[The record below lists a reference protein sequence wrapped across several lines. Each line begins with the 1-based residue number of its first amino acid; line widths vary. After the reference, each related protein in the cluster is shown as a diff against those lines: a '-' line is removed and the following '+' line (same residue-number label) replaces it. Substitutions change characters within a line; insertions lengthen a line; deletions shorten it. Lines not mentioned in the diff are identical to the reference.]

1 MRLAAINLDNVNK
14 AVSGFNEAMK
24 NANVLAINIGKK
36 IKDSN
41 LRLRKRIS
49 ESNKN
54 AQRKLQA
61 SRRKQREELIEALGI
76 GGAMRRTGRVIKNT
90 AKGFLGRI
98 LEFLSV
104 TLIGWAI
111 MNIPKILRGAQDLI
125 KRLKKFLK
133 VAKTFSDN
141 IVNFLGD
148 FGRELSEVSAELIQ
162 FDFEAL
168 KDRINGIMV
177 KIQNDFR
184 SIERGLIRDVN
195 RIVDF
200 TEEDFIRQYTGQ
212 EPISPEQTKKTI
224 DETLFEQGINE
235 ALFNNLKDDEKD
247 AIRQILIERLRDE
260 AEIGLDEIDL
270 EDLQKALISKSQEEI
285 NKFFKRRGIERV
297 NVEGKGKILQT
308 ESQRQLLGDETTTF
322 DDDFK
327 NFFDKINI
335 FNRNNNKKTSNLI
348 NPLQKGIPLALDFK
362 KTQNVFFD
370 IGNFTVSNNVFQNR
384 DQTFELNSNDSGYA
398 SFENQFLNAI
408 TL

>member
-36 IKDSN
+36 IRDSN

-98 LEFLSV
+98 LEFLAV

-111 MNIPKILRGAQDLI
+111 MNIPKILKGAQDLI
-125 KRLKKFLK
+125 KRLQKFLK

-141 IVNFLGD
+141 IINFLGD
-148 FGRELSEVSAELIQ
+148 FGRELSEISAELIQ

-168 KDRINGIMV
+168 KDRLGNIMV

-195 RIVDF
+195 RLVDF
-200 TEEDFIRQYTGQ
+200 SEDDFIRQYTGQ
-212 EPISPEQTKKTI
+212 EPISQEQTQKQI
-224 DETLFEQGINE
+224 DEVLFEQGIDE

-247 AIRQILIERLRDE
+247 AIRRLVIERFANNQE
-260 AEIGLDEIDL
+260 VGLDEIDL
-270 EDLQKALISKSQEEI
+270 EDLQKALISESQKEI
-285 NKFFKRRGIERV
+285 NKFFKRRGVQRV
-297 NVEGKGKILQT
+297 NVEGKGNILQT
-308 ESQRQLLGDETTTF
+308 ESQRVNLEEETTTF
-322 DDDFK
+322 EDDFK
-327 NFFDKINI
+327 EGFNKF
-335 FNRNNNKKTSNLI
+335 FNRKDDKKTSNLI
-348 NPLQKGIPLALDFK
+348 NPLKKGIPLAFNFD

-370 IGNFTVSNNVFQNR
+370 IGNFTMNNNVSQKR
-384 DQTFELNSNDSGYA
+384 GETFELNSNNQGYA
-398 SFENQFLNAI
+398 SFENQFLNTI

>member
-36 IKDSN
+36 IRDSN

-111 MNIPKILRGAQDLI
+111 MNIPKILKGAQDLI
-125 KRLKKFLK
+125 KRLQKFLK

-148 FGRELSEVSAELIQ
+148 FGRELSEISAEIIQ

-168 KDRINGIMV
+168 KDRLGNIMV
-177 KIQNDFR
+177 RIQNDFR

-195 RIVDF
+195 RLVDF
-200 TEEDFIRQYTGQ
+200 SEDDFIRQYTGQ
-212 EPISPEQTKKTI
+212 EPISQEQTQKQI
-224 DETLFEQGINE
+224 DEVLFEQGIDE

-247 AIRQILIERLRDE
+247 AIRRLVIERFASE
-260 AEIGLDEIDL
+260 QEVGLDEIDL
-270 EDLQKALISKSQEEI
+270 EDLQKALISESQKEI
-285 NKFFKRRGIERV
+285 NKFFKRRGVQRV
-297 NVEGKGKILQT
+297 NVEGKGNILQT
-308 ESQRQLLGDETTTF
+308 ESQRVNLEDQTTTF
-322 DDDFK
+322 ENDFMEGF
-327 NFFDKINI
+327 NNL
-335 FNRNNNKKTSNLI
+335 FNRKDDKKTSNLI
-348 NPLQKGIPLALDFK
+348 NPIQKDRIPLAFNFN

-370 IGNFTVSNNVFQNR
+370 IGNFTMNNNVSQKR

-398 SFENQFLNAI
+398 SFENQFMYAI
-408 TL
+408 G

>member
-36 IKDSN
+36 IRDSN

-111 MNIPKILRGAQDLI
+111 MNIPKILKGAQDLI
-125 KRLKKFLK
+125 KRLQKFLK

-141 IVNFLGD
+141 IINFLGD
-148 FGRELSEVSAELIQ
+148 FGRELSEISAELIQ

-168 KDRINGIMV
+168 KDRLGNIMV

-195 RIVDF
+195 RLVDF
-200 TEEDFIRQYTGQ
+200 SEDDFIRQYTGQ
-212 EPISPEQTKKTI
+212 EPISQEQTQKQI
-224 DETLFEQGINE
+224 DEVLFEQGIDE

-247 AIRQILIERLRDE
+247 AIRRLVIERFASE
-260 AEIGLDEIDL
+260 QEVGLDEIDL
-270 EDLQKALISKSQEEI
+270 EDLQKALISESQKEI
-285 NKFFKRRGIERV
+285 NKFFKRRGVQRV
-297 NVEGKGKILQT
+297 NVEGKGNILQT
-308 ESQRQLLGDETTTF
+308 ESQRVNLEEETTTF
-322 DDDFK
+322 EDDFK
-327 NFFDKINI
+327 EGFNKF
-335 FNRNNNKKTSNLI
+335 FNRKDDKKTSNLI
-348 NPLQKGIPLALDFK
+348 NPLKKGIPLAFNFD

-370 IGNFTVSNNVFQNR
+370 IGNFTMNNNVSQKR
-384 DQTFELNSNDSGYA
+384 GETFELNSNNQGYA
-398 SFENQFLNAI
+398 SFENQFLNTI

>member
-36 IKDSN
+36 IRDSN

-111 MNIPKILRGAQDLI
+111 MNIPKILKGAQDLI

-148 FGRELSEVSAELIQ
+148 FGRELSEISTELIQ

-195 RIVDF
+195 RIVNF
-200 TEEDFIRQYTGQ
+200 TEDDFIRQYTGQ
-212 EPISPEQTKKTI
+212 EPISPEQTQKQI
-224 DETLFEQGINE
+224 DEVLFEQGIDE

-247 AIRQILIERLRDE
+247 AIRRLVIERFASE
-260 AEIGLDEIDL
+260 QEVGLDEIDL
-270 EDLQKALISKSQEEI
+270 EDLQKALISESQKEI
-285 NKFFKRRGIERV
+285 NKFFKRRGVQRV
-297 NVEGKGKILQT
+297 NVEGKGNILQT
-308 ESQRQLLGDETTTF
+308 ESQRVNLEEETTTF
-322 DDDFK
+322 EDDFK
-327 NFFDKINI
+327 EGFNKF
-335 FNRNNNKKTSNLI
+335 FNRKDDKKTSNLI
-348 NPLQKGIPLALDFK
+348 NPLKKGIPLAFNFD

-370 IGNFTVSNNVFQNR
+370 IGNFTMNNNVSQKR

-398 SFENQFLNAI
+398 SFENQFMYAI
-408 TL
+408 G

>member
-36 IKDSN
+36 IRDSN

-111 MNIPKILRGAQDLI
+111 MNIPKILKGAQDLI
-125 KRLKKFLK
+125 KRLQKFLK

-148 FGRELSEVSAELIQ
+148 FGRELSEISAEIIQ

-168 KDRINGIMV
+168 KDRLGNIMV

-195 RIVDF
+195 RLVDF
-200 TEEDFIRQYTGQ
+200 SEDDFIRQYTGQ
-212 EPISPEQTKKTI
+212 EPISQEQTQKQI
-224 DETLFEQGINE
+224 DEVLFEQGIDE

-247 AIRQILIERLRDE
+247 AIRRLVIERFASE
-260 AEIGLDEIDL
+260 QEVGLDEIDL
-270 EDLQKALISKSQEEI
+270 EDLQKALISESQKEI
-285 NKFFKRRGIERV
+285 NKFFKRRGVQRV
-297 NVEGKGKILQT
+297 NVEGKGNILQT
-308 ESQRQLLGDETTTF
+308 ESQRVNLEDQTTTF
-322 DDDFK
+322 ENDFMEGF
-327 NFFDKINI
+327 NNL
-335 FNRNNNKKTSNLI
+335 FNRKDDKKTSNLI
-348 NPLQKGIPLALDFK
+348 NPIQKDRIPLAFNFN

-370 IGNFTVSNNVFQNR
+370 IGNFTMNNNVSQKR

-398 SFENQFLNAI
+398 SFENQFMYAI
-408 TL
+408 G

>member
-98 LEFLSV
+98 LEFLAV

-111 MNIPKILRGAQDLI
+111 MNIPKILKGAQDLI
-125 KRLKKFLK
+125 KRLQKFLK

-141 IVNFLGD
+141 IINFLGD
-148 FGRELSEVSAELIQ
+148 FGRELSEISAELIQ

-168 KDRINGIMV
+168 KDRLGNIMV

-195 RIVDF
+195 RLVDF
-200 TEEDFIRQYTGQ
+200 SEDDFIRQYTGQ
-212 EPISPEQTKKTI
+212 EPISQEQTQKQI
-224 DETLFEQGINE
+224 DEVLFEQGIDE

-247 AIRQILIERLRDE
+247 AIRRLVIERFASE
-260 AEIGLDEIDL
+260 QEVGLDEIDL
-270 EDLQKALISKSQEEI
+270 EDLQKALISESQKEI
-285 NKFFKRRGIERV
+285 NKFFKRRGVQRV
-297 NVEGKGKILQT
+297 NVEGKGNILQT
-308 ESQRQLLGDETTTF
+308 ESQRVNLEEETTTF
-322 DDDFK
+322 EDDFK
-327 NFFDKINI
+327 EGFNKF
-335 FNRNNNKKTSNLI
+335 FNRKDDKKTSNLI
-348 NPLQKGIPLALDFK
+348 NPLKKGIPLAFNFD

-370 IGNFTVSNNVFQNR
+370 IGNFTMNNNVSQKR
-384 DQTFELNSNDSGYA
+384 DQTFELNSNNLGYA
-398 SFENQFLNAI
+398 SFENQFINAI
-408 TL
+408 G

>member
-36 IKDSN
+36 IRDSN

-111 MNIPKILRGAQDLI
+111 MNIPKILKGAQDLI
-125 KRLKKFLK
+125 KRLQKFLK

-148 FGRELSEVSAELIQ
+148 FGRELSEISAEIIQ

-168 KDRINGIMV
+168 KDRLGNIMV

-195 RIVDF
+195 RLVDF
-200 TEEDFIRQYTGQ
+200 SEDDFIRQYTGQ
-212 EPISPEQTKKTI
+212 EPISQEQTQKQI
-224 DETLFEQGINE
+224 DEVLFEQGIDE

-247 AIRQILIERLRDE
+247 AIRRLVIERFASE
-260 AEIGLDEIDL
+260 QEVGLDEIDL
-270 EDLQKALISKSQEEI
+270 EDLQKALISESQKEI
-285 NKFFKRRGIERV
+285 NKFFKRRGVKRV
-297 NVEGKGKILQT
+297 NVEGKGNILQT
-308 ESQRQLLGDETTTF
+308 ESQRVNLEDQTTTF
-322 DDDFK
+322 ENDFMEGF
-327 NFFDKINI
+327 NNL
-335 FNRNNNKKTSNLI
+335 FNRKDDKKTSNLI
-348 NPLQKGIPLALDFK
+348 NPIQKDRIPLAFNFN

-370 IGNFTVSNNVFQNR
+370 IGNFTMNNNVSQKR

-398 SFENQFLNAI
+398 SFENQFMYAI
-408 TL
+408 G

>member
-36 IKDSN
+36 IRDSN

-98 LEFLSV
+98 LEFLAV

-111 MNIPKILRGAQDLI
+111 MNIPKILKGAQDLI
-125 KRLKKFLK
+125 KRLQKFLK

-141 IVNFLGD
+141 IINFLGD
-148 FGRELSEVSAELIQ
+148 FGRELSEISAELIQ

-168 KDRINGIMV
+168 KDRLGNIMV

-195 RIVDF
+195 RLVDF
-200 TEEDFIRQYTGQ
+200 SEDDFIRQYTGQ
-212 EPISPEQTKKTI
+212 EPISQEQTQKQI
-224 DETLFEQGINE
+224 DEVLFEQGIDE

-247 AIRQILIERLRDE
+247 AIRRLVIERFASE
-260 AEIGLDEIDL
+260 QEVGLDEIDL
-270 EDLQKALISKSQEEI
+270 EDLQKALISESQKEI
-285 NKFFKRRGIERV
+285 NKFFKRRGVQRV
-297 NVEGKGKILQT
+297 NVEGKGNILQT
-308 ESQRQLLGDETTTF
+308 ESQRVNLEEETTTF
-322 DDDFK
+322 EDDFK
-327 NFFDKINI
+327 EGFNKF
-335 FNRNNNKKTSNLI
+335 FNRKDDKKTSNLI
-348 NPLQKGIPLALDFK
+348 NPLKKGIPLAFNFD

-370 IGNFTVSNNVFQNR
+370 IGNFTMNNNVSQKR
-384 DQTFELNSNDSGYA
+384 GETFELNSNNQGYA
-398 SFENQFLNAI
+398 SFENQFLNTI